1 MISLMFRIALIC
13 GSLITAGYM
22 VKKIRQSK
30 LQIEYS
36 IFWML
41 FAASLV
47 ILSIFPEITIY
58 GASLLGIYSS
68 TNFIF
73 LLIFTMPSSLINLR
87 ILKVFLMTIELSTL
101 EYRVKELAQKLAISE
116 KIEQDKKNAE
126 KEKTENE

>member
-1 MISLMFRIALIC
+1 MYSLKFRMALTC

-22 VKKIRQSK
+22 VKKILQSK

-73 LLIFTMPSSLINLR
+73 LLIFVLL

>member
-73 LLIFTMPSSLINLR
+73 LV
-87 ILKVFLMTIELSTL
+87 ILFIVIIKLFMATIEISNL
-101 EYRVKELAQKLAISE
+101 EYRIKELSQKIAIDE
-116 KIEQDKKNAE
+116 KFEADSNDKDQKDSQ
-126 KEKTENE
+126 K

>member
-73 LLIFTMPSSLINLR
+73 LV
-87 ILKVFLMTIELSTL
+87 ILFIVKVFLMTIELSTL

>member
-47 ILSIFPEITIY
+47 ILSIFPEITIC

-73 LLIFTMPSSLINLR
+73 LV
-87 ILKVFLMTIELSTL
+87 ILFIVIIKLFMATIEISNL
-101 EYRVKELAQKLAISE
+101 EYRIKELSQKIAIDE
-116 KIEQDKKNAE
+116 KFEADSNDKDQKDS
-126 KEKTENE
+126 

>member
-68 TNFIF
+68 TKFF
-73 LLIFTMPSSLINLR
+73 VLL

>member
-1 MISLMFRIALIC
+1 MIENDFADVSDRPDLRFAYYSRIH
-13 GSLITAGYM
+13 G
-22 VKKIRQSK
+22 KKIRQSK

-73 LLIFTMPSSLINLR
+73 LLIFVLL

>member
-73 LLIFTMPSSLINLR
+73 LV
-87 ILKVFLMTIELSTL
+87 ILFIVIIKLFMATIEISNL
-101 EYRVKELAQKLAISE
+101 EYRIKELSQKIAIDE
-116 KIEQDKKNAE
+116 KFEADSNDKDQKDS
-126 KEKTENE
+126 

>member
-1 MISLMFRIALIC
+1 MIENDFADVSDRPDLRFAYYSRIY
-13 GSLITAGYM
+13 G
-22 VKKIRQSK
+22 KKIRQSK

-47 ILSIFPEITIY
+47 ILSIFPEITIC

-73 LLIFTMPSSLINLR
+73 LLIFVLL